1 MRTLFPHTDPSARHR
16 RRALSTAAVLLV
28 GLCVAALML
37 SSTAPAASLEEKRDT
52 TQSKLNEVEATQ
64 SELADTIAAENAE
77 INAMIGEVSTLRQEQ
92 QVVEAQLVA
101 KEEELEAA
109 TTALAKER
117 EHLVEVRQQLTK
129 SLADLRERL
138 VSIYEAGSP
147 DILNAII
154 ESENWSSM
162 AAQTEYLN
170 RIQSYDNSVVTK
182 VKSLR
187 DEVQSSVGR
196 LTSTQEKIEGARD
209 SIATTEQEVAA
220 AKEAS
225 EARFLE
231 LKGAQAQR
239 RETMDALESKEEA
252 LSNNLSAISE
262 QIATKHAEEA
272 AERAAEEGVISES
285 AAAETPAPLN
295 SGEATGFIS
304 ESEASASA
312 AAPEQ
317 VKEVVA
323 AANAIAYT
331 PYIWGGG
338 HGSFESSGYD
348 CSGAVSYALH
358 GGGLLE
364 SPLDSTGLETWGEAG
379 PGKWITVYANAE
391 HAWMVVGG
399 LAFDTVGGPGPRWHS
414 SWVDSPEGFIV
425 RHPPGL

>member
-28 GLCVAALML
+28 ALCVAALML

-52 TQSKLNEVEATQ
+52 TQSKLNEVKASQ
-64 SELADTIAAENAE
+64 NELADTIAAENTE

-92 QVVEAQLVA
+92 EAVEAQLVA

-109 TTALAKER
+109 TKALAAER
-117 EHLVEVRQQLTK
+117 EHLVEVRGQLTK
-129 SLADLRERL
+129 ALAALRERL

-147 DILNAII
+147 DVLNAIL
-154 ESENWSSM
+154 ESEDWSSM
-162 AAQTEYLN
+162 AAQAEYLN
-170 RIQSYDNSVVTK
+170 RIQSYDNAVVGR

-187 DEVQSSVGR
+187 DEVQASVGK
-196 LTSTQEKIEGARD
+196 LTATRQKIEGARD

-220 AKEAS
+220 TKEAA
-225 EARFLE
+225 EARFAE
-231 LKGAQAQR
+231 LKTAQVQR
-239 RETMDALESKEEA
+239 RETMNALESKEEA
-252 LSNNLSAISE
+252 LSNNLSSISE
-262 QIATKHAEEA
+262 QIATQEAEEA
-272 AERAAEEGVISES
+272 AANAEAAGVVSES
-285 AAAETPAPLN
+285 AAETPAPLN
-295 SGEATGFIS
+295 SGEETGFIS

-312 AAPEQ
+312 SAPEQ
-317 VKEVVA
+317 VKGVIA

-338 HGSFESSGYD
+338 HASFESSGYD

-399 LAFDTVGGPGPRWHS
+399 LAFDTVGGPGPRWHP
-414 SWVDSPEGFIV
+414 SWVDSPEGFIA